1 MNSILQAFYSWYRN
15 AMKHPQYRW
24 LIVLGTLVYLLS
36 PIDIS
41 PDLIPILGWI
51 DDGLLISL
59 LVSEL
64 SSLFWEYS
72 RKRHNEQTVDNK
84 YSYATTVDVID
95 VEVIQ

>member
-1 MNSILQAFYSWYRN
+1 MNSMIQAFYNWYRN
-15 AMKHPQYRW
+15 AIRHPQYRW
-24 LIVLGTLVYLLS
+24 LVIFGTLIYLLS
-36 PIDIS
+36 PLDVS
-41 PDLIPILGWI
+41 PDLIPILGWL

-72 RKRHNEQTVDNK
+72 QKRQNDQTVDDN
-84 YSYATTVDVID
+84 SSHETTID